1 MKIQQL
7 VKQPL
12 RFAQSKYYQHQL
24 PNAELGGKAWLIGSE
39 LKYGG
44 IQTGVPRIKV
54 SPHDKRSKVQL
65 QKGGMIGGDRMLHH
79 GYASMYAKYLKNY
92 LGRDNLLLVEI
103 GILKGNG
110 LAMWC
115 DLFKS
120 ARIMGFDID
129 LSHTLN
135 NMDNLKALG
144 AFKSKQPELNE
155 FDQYADNQ
163 AYLASLLDGQKINI
177 CIDDGCHTDEA
188 ILQTLHSVLPHLAD
202 DAVYI
207 IEDNRYAH
215 IKIAEQFPMF
225 EIAHKGQLTVLTFK
239 KAN

>member
-12 RFAQSKYYQHQL
+12 RFVQAKYYQHQL
-24 PNAELGGKAWLIGSE
+24 PNADVGGKSWLIGCE

-44 IQTGVPRIKV
+44 IQKGVPRKKV
-54 SPHDKRSKVQL
+54 SPHDKRTQVQL
-65 QKGGMIGGDRMLHH
+65 QTGGMIGGDRMLHH
-79 GYASMYAKYLKNY
+79 GYAGMYAKYLKKY
-92 LGRDNLLLVEI
+92 VGRDNLVFAEI

-120 ARIMGFDID
+120 ARILGFDID

-135 NMDNLKALG
+135 NVDNLKALG
-144 AFKSKQPELNE
+144 AFKNNQPELNE
-155 FDQYADNQ
+155 FDQYADNNEF
-163 AYLASLLDGQKINI
+163 LANLLNGQKINI

-188 ILQTLHSVLPHLAD
+188 ILSTLHSVLPHLAK

-207 IEDNRYAH
+207 VEDNRYVH
-215 IKIAEQFPMF
+215 KQIAEQFPMF
-225 EIAHKGQLTVLTFK
+225 DIEHKGLLTVLTFK
-239 KAN
+239 